1 MARILIV
8 EDDPQIRKIE
18 SDYLKNAG
26 YDVVVAADGIQGELM
41 ASTQQPDLIILDL
54 NLPGK
59 DGVEVCKKVRK
70 GSGIPILMVTARTKE
85 IDELIGL
92 EVGADD
98 YIKKPF
104 SPKIMVARVKA
115 LLKRAGS
122 ESEPVIINVQD
133 LILDLQNYVLKR
145 NDDLINLTKVQFD
158 ILSTLVMNKG
168 KVMKRDQLMDNGY
181 KSDIPPEI
189 FDRTIDAHIK
199 NIRKALGDD
208 PKDPKYISTI
218 RGVGYKFNGE

>member
-1 MARILIV
+1 MARILII

-18 SDYLKNAG
+18 SDYLKTAG
-26 YDVVVAADGIQGELM
+26 YDVVVAADGVQGELM
-41 ASTQQPDLIILDL
+41 ASTQKPDLVILDL

-59 DGVEVCKKVRK
+59 DGIEVCKKVRK
-70 GSGIPILMVTARTKE
+70 ISGIPILMVTARTKE

-98 YIKKPF
+98 YLKKPF

-122 ESEPVIINVQD
+122 ENDPVMINVLD
-133 LILDLQNYVLKR
+133 LLFDLQNYELKR
-145 NDDLINLTKVQFD
+145 NDELINLTKVQFD

-168 KVMKRDQLMDNGY
+168 KVMKRDELMDNGY

-208 PKDPKYISTI
+208 PKESKYISTI

>member
-26 YDVVVAADGIQGELM
+26 YDVVVAADGVQGELM

-122 ESEPVIINVQD
+122 ESEPVIINVLD
-133 LILDLQNYVLKR
+133 LMFDLQNYVLKR

-168 KVMKRDQLMDNGY
+168 NVMKRDELMDNGY

>member
-1 MARILIV
+1 LARILIV
-8 EDDPQIRKIE
+8 EEDPQIRKIE

-104 SPKIMVARVKA
+104 SPKIMVARVKS

-122 ESEPVIINVQD
+122 ESEPVIINVLD
-133 LILDLQNYVLKR
+133 LMFDLQNYVLKR

>member
-26 YDVVVAADGIQGELM
+26 YDVVVAADGVQGELM

-122 ESEPVIINVQD
+122 ENEPVIINVLD
-133 LILDLQNYVLKR
+133 LMFDLQNYVLKR

-168 KVMKRDQLMDNGY
+168 KVMKRDELMDNGY

>member
-168 KVMKRDQLMDNGY
+168 KVMKRDELMDNGY

>member
-18 SDYLKNAG
+18 SDYLKTAG

-104 SPKIMVARVKA
+104 SPKIMVARVKS

-122 ESEPVIINVQD
+122 ESEPVIINVLD
-133 LILDLQNYVLKR
+133 LMFDLQNYVLKR

>member
-26 YDVVVAADGIQGELM
+26 YDVVVAADGVQGELM

-104 SPKIMVARVKA
+104 SPKIMVARVRS

-122 ESEPVIINVQD
+122 ESEPVIINVLD
-133 LILDLQNYVLKR
+133 LMFDLQNYVLKR
-145 NDDLINLTKVQFD
+145 DDDLINLTKVQFD

-168 KVMKRDQLMDNGY
+168 KVMKRDELMDNGY

>member
-26 YDVVVAADGIQGELM
+26 YDVVVAADGVQGELM

-122 ESEPVIINVQD
+122 ESEPVIINVLD
-133 LILDLQNYVLKR
+133 LMFDLQNYVLKR

-168 KVMKRDQLMDNGY
+168 KVMKRDELMDNGY

>member
-104 SPKIMVARVKA
+104 SPKIMVARVRS

-122 ESEPVIINVQD
+122 ESEPVIINVLD
-133 LILDLQNYVLKR
+133 LMFDLQNYVLKR
-145 NDDLINLTKVQFD
+145 DDDLINLTKVQFD

-168 KVMKRDQLMDNGY
+168 KVMKRDELMDNGY

>member
-26 YDVVVAADGIQGELM
+26 YDVVVAADGVQGELM

-104 SPKIMVARVKA
+104 SPKIMVARVRS

-122 ESEPVIINVQD
+122 ESEPVIINVLD
-133 LILDLQNYVLKR
+133 LMFDLQNYVLKR

-168 KVMKRDQLMDNGY
+168 KVMKRDELMDNGY

>member
-104 SPKIMVARVKA
+104 SPKIMVARVRS

-122 ESEPVIINVQD
+122 ESEPVIINVLD
-133 LILDLQNYVLKR
+133 LMFDLQNYVLKR

-168 KVMKRDQLMDNGY
+168 KVMKRDELMDNGY

>member
-8 EDDPQIRKIE
+8 ENDPQIRKIE

-26 YDVVVAADGIQGELM
+26 YDVVVAADGVQGELM

-104 SPKIMVARVKA
+104 SPKIMVARLKS

-122 ESEPVIINVQD
+122 ESEPVIINVLD
-133 LILDLQNYVLKR
+133 LMFDLQNHVLKR

-168 KVMKRDQLMDNGY
+168 KVMKRDELMDNGY

-189 FDRTIDAHIK
+189 FDRMIDAHIK

>member
-18 SDYLKNAG
+18 SDYLKTAG

-104 SPKIMVARVKA
+104 SPKIMVARVKS

-122 ESEPVIINVQD
+122 ESEPVIINVLD
-133 LILDLQNYVLKR
+133 LMFDLQNYVLKR

-168 KVMKRDQLMDNGY
+168 KVMKRDELMDNGY